1 MVFIVILLICSTFL
15 HGLFA
20 ASSEMVQLTIQGL
33 HRVKSGRSLVLTCT
47 LLEGKDVSFSWFK
60 DGRMLKP
67 GDKITIVPT
76 DENSILSVSKVSSQD
91 SGMYACL
98 GSNRVAEERVER
110 RVFVE
115 GDHLF

>member
-1 MVFIVILLICSTFL
+1 
-15 HGLFA
+15 
-20 ASSEMVQLTIQGL
+20 
-33 HRVKSGRSLVLTCT
+33 
-47 LLEGKDVSFSWFK
+47 
-60 DGRMLKP
+60 MLKP